1 MSSIEGNAG
10 MNKIDDNGNVLIV
23 VSAFD
28 TSARAKYYE
37 NITLIKLDCEGYEE
51 KALLGM
57 IETIKKHQP
66 AIFVEC
72 QTETDLATISN
83 ILLPLGYSNKRK
95 FNATPTYY
103 FDVR

>member
-1 MSSIEGNAG
+1 MKSVEGNAG
-10 MNKIDDNGNVLIV
+10 MNKVDSVGEAPAHLLP
-23 VSAFD
+23 FD
-28 TSARAKYYE
+28 TIIDKDSP
-37 NITLIKLDCEGYEE
+37 ITLVKLDCEGYEE